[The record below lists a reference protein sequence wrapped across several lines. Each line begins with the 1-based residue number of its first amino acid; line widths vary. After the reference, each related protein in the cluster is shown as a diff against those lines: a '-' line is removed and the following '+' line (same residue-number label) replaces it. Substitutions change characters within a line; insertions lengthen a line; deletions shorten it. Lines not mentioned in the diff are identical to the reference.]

1 MPPLPPQ
8 AARAAAKAAAGG
20 ATRLAAR
27 RAGPR
32 IPPPPPPL
40 SPAEAAAAAAQKKK
54 VKRMI
59 MTGAVAAVVIVGTI
73 YGAGLKTRQEWKAE
87 KKKVQ
92 EATVDERVAILELH
106 REDLVRQKGEVE
118 AKLAEIRARIKASA
132 EAEEG
137 GAGGGR

>member
-1 MPPLPPQ
+1 MMMMM
-8 AARAAAKAAAGG
+8 
-20 ATRLAAR
+20 
-27 RAGPR
+27 
-32 IPPPPPPL
+32 
-40 SPAEAAAAAAQKKK
+40 
-54 VKRMI
+54 MI
-59 MTGAVAAVVIVGTI
+59 MS
-73 YGAGLKTRQEWKAE
+73 KAHTEPQE